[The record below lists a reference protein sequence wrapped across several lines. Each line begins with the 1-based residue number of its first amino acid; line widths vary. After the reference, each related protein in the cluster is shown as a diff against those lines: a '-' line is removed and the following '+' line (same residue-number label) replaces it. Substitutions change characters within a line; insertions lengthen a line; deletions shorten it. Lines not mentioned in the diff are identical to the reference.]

1 MAVSRIVQ
9 PITSSQSIT
18 IPTPNFSFVIPDS
31 TKRYVYN
38 EKITAGSYTLT
49 CPSAN
54 IVTAYFHNAT
64 NATENSAELKFSTT
78 SGTVTFLL
86 ENDYD
91 LMTASLNTGTSISC
105 TLTRNSSYELYKSSV
120 LDTITSTSTYNETG
134 NGLVLVIG
142 GGQGGS
148 FSSGATNGGPGGH
161 SGKAVV
167 KFSKLNGSIPVVIGS
182 GGTLGLSNNSPAG
195 NSGGSTIFGN
205 ISAFGGSP
213 TNIGSSGGAGGP
225 FNGPGNHAGG
235 GGAVNGGNGAAT
247 GSGFSIAPYSIVTSG
262 PGGNGGAR
270 GQLVF
275 INSLV
280 VYNGGQGGPGGI
292 YAGGGGGGSAVG
304 PSQPANYQGSAG
316 HGGGGGGGLPGSGTT
331 GGPGA
336 VYVLRFPE

>member
-9 PITSSQSIT
+9 PTTSSQSIT
-18 IPTPNFSFVIPDS
+18 IPTPNFSFVVPDS

-64 NATENSAELKFSTT
+64 TATENSAEVRFSTT

-86 ENDYD
+86 ETEYD
-91 LMTASLNTGTSISC
+91 LMTASINTGTNISC

-120 LDTITSTSTYNETG
+120 LDTITSTSTYAQTG

-142 GGQGGS
+142 AGQGGAFAS
-148 FSSGATNGGPGGH
+148 GLRSGAQGGH
-161 SGKAVV
+161 SGRAIV
-167 KFSKLNGSIPVVIGS
+167 KFVKLNGSIPVVIGS
-182 GGTLGLSNNSPAG
+182 GGNLGASNTSPIG
-195 NSGGSTIFGN
+195 NSGGDTIFGS
-205 ISAFGGSP
+205 IQAAGGSP
-213 TNIGSSGGAGGP
+213 NNVGSSGGAGGP
-225 FNGPGNHAGG
+225 LPAPANVAGS
-235 GGAVNGGNGAAT
+235 GGAINGGNGVAT

-262 PGGNGGAR
+262 PGGAGGYRASEGGMSPGYPAGPGGA
-270 GQLVF
+270 
-275 INSLV
+275 
-280 VYNGGQGGPGGI
+280 GGI
-292 YAGGGGGGSAVG
+292 YAGGGGGGSAVN
-304 PSQPANYQGSAG
+304 PAWPQFSAAP
-316 HGGGGGGGLPGSGTT
+316 GGGGGGGLAASGTT